1 MPSIT
6 QSLSESIWTSQA
18 VSDLELAAR
27 ELHIL
32 RRALHAGAGDEL
44 CQRLRGYAA
53 LIEAALRPE
62 SRDELFEST
71 SPSRD
76 ND

>member
-1 MPSIT
+1 MPSLT

-18 VSDLELAAR
+18 VSDLELAAN

-32 RRALHAGAGDEL
+32 RRALHAGSGDEL

-53 LIEAALRPE
+53 RIEATLRQE
-62 SRDELFEST
+62 SRAAS
-71 SPSRD
+71 
-76 ND
+76 